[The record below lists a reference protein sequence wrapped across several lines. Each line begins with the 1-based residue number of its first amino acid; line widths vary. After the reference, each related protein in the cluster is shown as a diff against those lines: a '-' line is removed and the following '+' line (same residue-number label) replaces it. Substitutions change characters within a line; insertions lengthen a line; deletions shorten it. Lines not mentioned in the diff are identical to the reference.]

1 MAVTYANGLWWSRG
15 LSFPTEMEARQYDSG
30 DPTRDAFT
38 SGGAAHVALAPD
50 VDPALL
56 EAARRANR
64 GSVAGFAPGANT
76 RNPAVGGTDTSLSG
90 NIGGAAGA
98 YNSVSPAGRAA
109 YDQMHRAGRESGY
122 GGGGAFG
129 DAVEGY
135 FDGLFTGNPLNGI
148 PDQIERGG
156 YDPLI
161 SNGPTRNVAGAAQT
175 RAELPVNLPAP
186 TFGASA
192 AAGTAAAPR
201 ADTAAADQQRQ
212 RQDAII
218 TGLINEAGRQ
228 QAMPVV
234 DSTGYNQTR
243 EQSNAT
249 YNALTALAGNNIGP
263 ITADTGQR
271 NQSRSALL
279 GTADRLTSNA
289 NNNIGPIVADSS
301 QRNRSGGTLDS
312 IIGDLRAQGRND
324 VADVMIETG
333 RYDQGRDQTA
343 QLIQM
348 LIAEA
353 QRPEGPSAAEALA
366 LTMQERAQRNA
377 MGDASNLAGGWRSQ
391 LVNERRAAGLGAQ
404 LSAEAAAETAAL
416 RAREEAQYRLDV
428 RDALGRAG
436 ALQSDS
442 SARDL
447 ALGTS
452 QADILTR
459 IRQGNQTN
467 ARESLGLAQTGATNR
482 LNSDT
487 AFSTSNADRDADIA
501 KANQLNALNSLL
513 GAGNLQGTALTSDTS
528 FATSNA
534 DRNAQIA
541 QANQAN
547 SLAAQIAASNNA
559 QQRLESDRA
568 LATDNANRV
577 ERVNAANADRAINAL
592 TQAGVISNGTRQID
606 AQLSQGDQRA
616 IVEMAV
622 AAAGADVQKYAA
634 QLNYIIGIANVQ
646 QRQAELARLKAQD
659 PTTFER
665 IMGVVGQIPA
675 LAAML

>member
-1 MAVTYANGLWWSRG
+1 MAVTYANGLWWSNG
-15 LSFPTEMEARQYDSG
+15 LSFPTELEARNYDQG
-30 DPTRDAFT
+30 DPSGSAFR
-38 SGGAAHVALAPD
+38 SGGAANVALAPD

-56 EAARRANR
+56 EAVRLANR
-64 GSVAGFAPGANT
+64 KPVAGFAPGANT
-76 RNPAVGGTDTSLSG
+76 VNPVVGGTNTSLSG
-90 NIGGAAGA
+90 NIGGASGA
-98 YNSVSPAGRAA
+98 YNSVSPAGRVQ
-109 YDQMHRAGRESGY
+109 YDAMHQAGKQSGY
-122 GGGGAFG
+122 GGAGAFG
-129 DAVEGY
+129 DY
-135 FDGLFTGNPLNGI
+135 FDGLTTGNPLNGI
-148 PDQIERGG
+148 PDRIEGG
-156 YDPLI
+156 SDPL
-161 SNGPTRNVAGAAQT
+161 SPFSSGGGSRNVAGAAQA
-175 RAELPVNLPAP
+175 RASLPVDLQAP

-192 AAGTAAAPR
+192 AAGSAAAPR
-201 ADTAAADQQRQ
+201 ADTTAADQQRQ

-218 TGLINEAGRQ
+218 TGLLNEASRQ
-228 QAMPVV
+228 QAQPVV

-243 EQSNAT
+243 NQSNAT

-263 ITADTGQR
+263 ITADAGQR
-271 NQSRSALL
+271 NQSRGELL
-279 GTADRLTSNA
+279 GTADRLTAQSG
-289 NNNIGPIVADSS
+289 NNIGPIVADSS
-301 QRNRSGGTLDS
+301 QRNRSGGTLDG
-312 IIGDLRAQGRND
+312 IISSLRAQSGND
-324 VADVMIETG
+324 VGDVMIDTG

-377 MGDASNLAGGWRSQ
+377 MGDASSMAGGWRSQ

-404 LSAEAAAETAAL
+404 LSAEAAAETSAL
-416 RAREEAQYRLDV
+416 RAREEAQYRQDV
-428 RDALGRAG
+428 REALGLAG
-436 ALQSDS
+436 GLQSDS

-447 ALGTS
+447 SLGTS

-501 KANQLNALNSLL
+501 KTNQLNALNSLL
-513 GAGNLQGTALTSDTS
+513 GAGGLQGQALTSDTAFS
-528 FATSNA
+528 TSNA
-534 DRNAQIA
+534 DRAAQIA

-559 QQRLESDRA
+559 QSRLESDRA

-592 TQAGVISNGTRQID
+592 TQAGIVSNGTRQID

-634 QLNYIIGIANVQ
+634 QLNYILGIANVQ
-646 QRQAELARLKAQD
+646 QRKAELDRLKSQD
-659 PTTFER
+659 PSTFER

-675 LAAML
+675 LAAMF

>member
-1 MAVTYANGLWWSRG
+1 MAVTYANGLWWSNG
-15 LSFPTEMEARQYDSG
+15 LSFATKLEAEDYDRG
-30 DPTRDAFT
+30 DPTLAAFT
-38 SGGAAHVALAPD
+38 SGGAARPAQAPAA
-50 VDPALL
+50 DPALL
-56 EAARRANR
+56 EAARLANR
-64 GSVAGFAPGANT
+64 RPVAGFSSGANT
-76 RNPAVGGTDTSLSG
+76 TNPYAGALGTG
-90 NIGGAAGA
+90 GGAAGA
-98 YNSVSPAGRAA
+98 YDAVSPAGRAA
-109 YDQMHRAGRESGY
+109 FDQMHQAGKESGY

-156 YDPLI
+156 RDPL
-161 SNGPTRNVAGAAQT
+161 SPFSSGGGSRNVAGAAQQ
-175 RAELPVNLPAP
+175 RASLPVDLPAP
-186 TFGASA
+186 TFAGSA
-192 AAGTAAAPR
+192 AAGAAVAPSADQTAANE
-201 ADTAAADQQRQ
+201 QRQ
-212 RQDAII
+212 RQNAII
-218 TGLINEAGRQ
+218 TGLMNEAQRT
-228 QAMPVV
+228 QAQPVV
-234 DSTGYNQTR
+234 DSAGYNQTR
-243 EQSNAT
+243 AQSNAS
-249 YNALTALAGNNIGP
+249 YNALTAQAGNNIGP
-263 ITADTGQR
+263 IVADAGQR
-271 NQSRSALL
+271 NQSRGALL

-289 NNNIGPIVADSS
+289 GNNIGPIVADSS

-312 IIGDLRAQGRND
+312 IINDLRAQSGND
-324 VADVMIETG
+324 VGDVMIDTG

-348 LIAEA
+348 LIEEA

-377 MGDASNLAGGWRSQ
+377 MGDASSMSGGWRSQ

-416 RAREEAQYRLDV
+416 RAREEAQYRQDV
-428 RDALGRAG
+428 REALGLAG
-436 ALQSDS
+436 GLQSDS

-459 IRQGNQTN
+459 IRQGNQAN

-482 LNSDT
+482 LQSDT
-487 AFSTSNADRDADIA
+487 AFSTANADRAADVA

-513 GAGNLQGTALTSDTS
+513 GAGDLQGTALTSDTAFS
-528 FATSNA
+528 TSNA
-534 DRNAQIA
+534 DRQAQIA

-559 QQRLESDRA
+559 QARLESDRA

-592 TQAGVISNGTRQID
+592 TQAGIISNGTRQID

-646 QRQAELARLKAQD
+646 QRKAELDRLKAQD

-665 IMGVVGQIPA
+665 IMGVVAQIPA
-675 LAAML
+675 LAAMF